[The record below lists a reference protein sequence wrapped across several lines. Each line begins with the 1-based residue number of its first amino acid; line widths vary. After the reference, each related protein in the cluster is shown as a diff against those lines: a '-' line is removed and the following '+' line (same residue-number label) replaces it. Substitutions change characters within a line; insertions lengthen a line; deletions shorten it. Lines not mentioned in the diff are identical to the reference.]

1 MLLIVFA
8 MTREDTTLDQINQF
22 FDIGMQVFTARICA
36 ATACL
41 QLGPFKLDVQR
52 IHKAVHQA
60 AKRGNRRQLDNFG
73 AVEML

>member
-1 MLLIVFA
+1 

-22 FDIGMQVFTARICA
+22 FDIGMQVFTARIRA

-52 IHKAVHQA
+52 IHKAIHQS

-73 AVEML
+73 AVEMF